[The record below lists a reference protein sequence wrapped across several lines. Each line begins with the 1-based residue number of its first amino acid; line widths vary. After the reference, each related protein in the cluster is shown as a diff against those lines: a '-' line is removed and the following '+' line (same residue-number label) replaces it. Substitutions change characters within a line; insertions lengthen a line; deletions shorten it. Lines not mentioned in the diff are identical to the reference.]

1 MIITTKHTGK
11 SLQELKKL
19 NRSMI
24 VRLLRKQEMS
34 GRELSK
40 VLKLSPAGIQSLI
53 DEMVEEGLLIKQNAE
68 KVVRG
73 RRPINISINPTFGA
87 VALINFSSA
96 DEMGICFCD
105 FKGNKLYQ
113 VERQLDEDSD
123 ALAMIIADIEAA
135 VALTGKQL
143 YAISIITSGKV
154 HKDTGAFHYAPA
166 MEHFQKINFKQE
178 LEAYFHVGVT
188 IKTRTIFLL
197 RSERKCQ
204 YNSDYRNC
212 MYIYDLGCALC
223 IDGRIFEGDK
233 GFAGELGVVN
243 IDIYGSLNETHYYN
257 PYRSNYFMSAFTG
270 MVDAVHKNSN
280 GELSNN
286 ITHREIFSLY
296 NEGNAVVREPVETFL
311 RICGKT
317 IRNFVEFL
325 DLRYV
330 VVGGLIATLSDEA
343 LSLLSKFINES
354 IHDILSV
361 EVVRANSKCDC
372 WDGAFEYAMDTAFSK
387 ILE

>member
-143 YAISIITSGKV
+143 YAISII
-154 HKDTGAFHYAPA
+154 
-166 MEHFQKINFKQE
+166 
-178 LEAYFHVGVT
+178 
-188 IKTRTIFLL
+188 
-197 RSERKCQ
+197 
-204 YNSDYRNC
+204 
-212 MYIYDLGCALC
+212 
-223 IDGRIFEGDK
+223 
-233 GFAGELGVVN
+233 
-243 IDIYGSLNETHYYN
+243 
-257 PYRSNYFMSAFTG
+257 
-270 MVDAVHKNSN
+270 
-280 GELSNN
+280 
-286 ITHREIFSLY
+286 
-296 NEGNAVVREPVETFL
+296 
-311 RICGKT
+311 
-317 IRNFVEFL
+317 
-325 DLRYV
+325 
-330 VVGGLIATLSDEA
+330 
-343 LSLLSKFINES
+343 
-354 IHDILSV
+354 
-361 EVVRANSKCDC
+361 
-372 WDGAFEYAMDTAFSK
+372 
-387 ILE
+387 